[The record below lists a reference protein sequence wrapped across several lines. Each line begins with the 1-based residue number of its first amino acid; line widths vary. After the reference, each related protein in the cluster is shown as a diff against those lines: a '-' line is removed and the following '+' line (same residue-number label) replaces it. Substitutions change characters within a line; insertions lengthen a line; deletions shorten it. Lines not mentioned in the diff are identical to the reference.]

1 MIKFIKRNQRAII
14 RNSFLLPILLVVV
27 MSISHVV
34 SWYDLGNPISWA
46 IYLSIAIEIFAL
58 ASVAAASIR
67 ASKAAIWFLFGMV
80 TLIQIIGNVFFE
92 YKEIDVTSSSFKD
105 WMELVIPFFED
116 WTPSDHRR
124 LLAIIQGGTLPIM
137 SLTALHFYIQF
148 GDQDSNVYTSE
159 DNIEDSDP
167 LIKEYEESDPVEESK
182 NHLKREA
189 DRVWKTVAKLKE
201 EGVFT
206 DPTPEEIADEPSALA
221 NSKYRNEFEE
231 ESQFENKDDINN
243 IKRSKKSDPN
253 LSPKMA
259 RILKK

>member
-58 ASVAAASIR
+58 ASVSAASIR

-92 YKEIDVTSSSFKD
+92 YKEIDIASSSFKD
-105 WMELVIPFFED
+105 WMELVLPFFED
-116 WTPSDHRR
+116 WSPADHRR

-148 GDQDSNVYTSE
+148 GDQDPNIYVSE
-159 DNIEDSDP
+159 DNTKDSDQT
-167 LIKEYEESDPVEESK
+167 EEESK
-182 NHLKREA
+182 THLQKEA
-189 DRVWKTVAKLKE
+189 DRVWQTVQKLKD
-201 EGVFT
+201 EGIFVPAT
-206 DPTPEEIADEPSALA
+206 EEEIADEPSALA

-231 ESQFENKDDINN
+231 KSQTENQNDINS
-243 IKRSKKSDPN
+243 IKGSRKSDPN